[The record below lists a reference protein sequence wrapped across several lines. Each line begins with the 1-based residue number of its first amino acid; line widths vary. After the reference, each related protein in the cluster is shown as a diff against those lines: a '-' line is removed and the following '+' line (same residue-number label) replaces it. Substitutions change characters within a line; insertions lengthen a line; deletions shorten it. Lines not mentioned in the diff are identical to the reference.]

1 MKLKFWQWTNNDD
14 AGSPTAVRRVFGTP
28 GAPDSPHLAD
38 TSATDS
44 SPDNGA
50 STPASGRLQRLAQ
63 AVDSGRQRRS
73 DRDLRKIMQ
82 LVGMLAIG
90 FGFVCILLGWYG
102 AAHSPYQYEEIPYV
116 ISGGLL
122 GVALVIGGGV
132 LVLCA
137 WSLRQVEESR
147 RNALAIVR
155 SVDRLERVLRDFGDK
170 AASEDRLQEEAM

>member
-1 MKLKFWQWTNNDD
+1 MKLKFWQRTNIDDD
-14 AGSPTAVRRVFGTP
+14 APPVSVRRVVGTP
-28 GAPDSPHLAD
+28 GGSGTTYLATAIPDD
-38 TSATDS
+38 
-44 SPDNGA
+44 GA
-50 STPASGRLQRLAQ
+50 ATPAAGRLQRLGQ
-63 AVDSGRQRRS
+63 AVDRGRRRQS

-90 FGFVCILLGWYG
+90 FGFICILLGWYG

-122 GVALVIGGGV
+122 GLALVVGGGI

-155 SVDRLERVLRDFGDK
+155 SVDRLERALREYGDK
-170 AASEDRLQEEAM
+170 AVSDDRLQEEAM

>member
-1 MKLKFWQWTNNDD
+1 MKLKFWQRSSNDLE
-14 AGSPTAVRRVFGTP
+14 APPASVRRVTGDP
-28 GAPDSPHLAD
+28 GA
-38 TSATDS
+38 
-44 SPDNGA
+44 A
-50 STPASGRLQRLAQ
+50 STPSAAPASSRLQRLAQ
-63 AVDSGRQRRS
+63 AVDNGRQRRS

-82 LVGMLAIG
+82 ILGMLAIA

-102 AAHSPYQYEEIPYV
+102 ASHSPYQYEEIPYV

-155 SVDRLERVLRDFGDK
+155 SVDRLERVLREVTREAVSD
-170 AASEDRLQEEAM
+170 ERLQEEAM

>member
-1 MKLKFWQWTNNDD
+1 
-14 AGSPTAVRRVFGTP
+14 
-28 GAPDSPHLAD
+28 
-38 TSATDS
+38 
-44 SPDNGA
+44 
-50 STPASGRLQRLAQ
+50 
-63 AVDSGRQRRS
+63 
-73 DRDLRKIMQ
+73 MQ
-82 LVGMLAIG
+82 ILGMLAIA

-155 SVDRLERVLRDFGDK
+155 SVDRLERVLREVTRDAVSD
-170 AASEDRLQEEAM
+170 ERLQEEAM